1 MREMLELSRSD
12 FDSGTLAM
20 MVRKEL
26 TVAEDLMKGL
36 CEAGVVGR
44 TWRYGEVF
52 GGENDG
58 RMKRIVLR
66 YTPSFLG
73 DAEQEFRAVVDN
85 VLINTMVAVARSDAE
100 KSLMRRVMRRA
111 VTKIKET
118 EEGVRKGATGME
130 PVRTGREEI
139 WMDVASFIQKHSVPS
154 RR

>member
-1 MREMLELSRSD
+1 
-12 FDSGTLAM
+12 
-20 MVRKEL
+20 
-26 TVAEDLMKGL
+26 
-36 CEAGVVGR
+36 
-44 TWRYGEVF
+44 
-52 GGENDG
+52 
-58 RMKRIVLR
+58 MKRIVLR